1 MYPSPVRAHLRT
13 ALRAAN
19 DGSYGRASSSF
30 EAAYSLARELA
41 GKNELADD
49 RETSLMRSTG
59 VAVRWG
65 AMWEQAGELNEAIAA
80 YDKGLAEVLAL
91 VDSGTRLSKNEMMR
105 GVAISMKIGDLAVL
119 TGTKAGEKQA
129 EERYSWCV
137 QEMMRLGMTPEQLD
151 KVRDELESQQTRGA
165 SSAPVDAPSS
175 SKTEQDETD
184 LPDWLESVELVA
196 GMERLG
202 ELYAKQGRVE

>member
-1 MYPSPVRAHLRT
+1 
-13 ALRAAN
+13 
-19 DGSYGRASSSF
+19 
-30 EAAYSLARELA
+30 
-41 GKNELADD
+41 
-49 RETSLMRSTG
+49 MRSTG